1 MKKKIRYI
9 LLITFIF
16 LVIFYLFLVWERYQF
31 NDRIYNNTD
40 SLDKVS
46 DYVIVFGAGLRAGNK
61 PSDILADRITTAVNL
76 YKAGKGNKIVMS
88 GDSVDDNHDEVE
100 AMSTYAEAL
109 GVRKEDI
116 LKDEKGYDTYSTCW
130 RAKNVF
136 GISKATLVTQEY
148 HMNRALYICNSVG
161 INSYGVTSDL
171 NIYKDIKKFK
181 IRESFAFLK
190 SFFEVL
196 FKYEEKEN

>member
-1 MKKKIRYI
+1 MEKKIKYI
-9 LLITFIF
+9 LLVVFI
-16 LVIFYLFLVWERYQF
+16 LLIIFHLFLVWERYQF
-31 NDRIYNNTD
+31 NDRIYNNID
-40 SLDKVS
+40 SLDKAS
-46 DYVIVFGAGLRAGNK
+46 DYIIVFGAGLKPGNM
-61 PSDILADRITTAVNL
+61 PSDILADRIITAVSL
-76 YKAGKGNKIVMS
+76 YNAGKGSKILMS

-100 AMSTYAEAL
+100 VMSAYAENL
-109 GVRKEDI
+109 GVKTEDI

-130 RAKNVF
+130 RAKNIF
-136 GISKATLVTQEY
+136 GINNATLITQEY
-148 HMNRALYICNSVG
+148 HMNRALYICNNVG